1 MQLDERIDPKPA
13 KLSELQRK
21 VDRNTQLWAPKRG
34 GKQGNEQNYRI
45 KQELDQG
52 KSTPAKLTENLHQ

>member
-45 KQELDQG
+45 K
-52 KSTPAKLTENLHQ
+52 